1 MKDLSS
7 LLGRFLKSL
16 GKDVLAKETV
26 VEAVERATG
35 FSLAP
40 DEISIKEN
48 ILTFSIN
55 SQAKKNEIRLK
66 EEKILDEIH
75 GRTGQN
81 INKIFYK

>member
-16 GKDVLAKETV
+16 GKDILVKETV

-35 FSLAP
+35 FSLTP
-40 DEISIKEN
+40 EEVSIKEN
-48 ILTFSIN
+48 MLTFTIL
-55 SQAKKNEIRLK
+55 SQVKKNEIRLK
-66 EEKILDEIH
+66 EEKILDEIK